1 MVTRDL
7 FGYRIAKLVVGIH
20 LLRKLDIGSYKFAH
34 LTRKA
39 LLYHTGEKEE
49 EKFINHNN
57 AIYTS

>member
-39 LLYHTGEKEE
+39 LLYHTGKC
-49 EKFINHNN
+49 KK
-57 AIYTS
+57 